1 MSLDQFVGTWVEAKK
16 EGFHGLA
23 AALGLS
29 DEQRTFFEN
38 SQSQL
43 TYERDGDTWTIH
55 VGIVGIPQT
64 TTFTF
69 KMGQL
74 YDSTNIDGSPLKS
87 VIRQD
92 GSRLVE
98 RHESNGQRTFVMDIV
113 RDVSGDTMNATT
125 SIGGMAM
132 QTIYKRV

>member
-1 MSLDQFVGTWVEAKK
+1 MSLDQFVGRWVEDKK

-29 DEQRTFFEN
+29 DEQRTFFEH
-38 SQSQL
+38 SQSEL
-43 TYERDGDTWTIH
+43 SYEKDGDTWTIH
-55 VGIVGIPQT
+55 VGIVGMPHK

-69 KMGQL
+69 KMGEM

-98 RHESNGQRTFVMDIV
+98 RHESDGSRKFVMDIV
-113 RDVSGDTMNATT
+113 RDVSGAIMNATT
-125 SIGGMAM
+125 SIGGVAM
-132 QTIYKRV
+132 QTIYKRA